1 MAIRKIEFP
10 CTEKSGGNIRNE
22 LHFQQCYMILKLELA
37 FFQTPQL
44 KLVVQDIAGQKID
57 DRIQIAMF
65 YLQLDDSSLYIFQ
78 WNHDL

>member
-1 MAIRKIEFP
+1 
-10 CTEKSGGNIRNE
+10 
-22 LHFQQCYMILKLELA
+22 MILKLELA